1 MTLKVR
7 LLLLCAIFAA
17 GLAIVSAIA
26 VRTVVRVRVNGP
38 LYEQIVTGKALLSD
52 VRVPALTGAEAL
64 LVAQQLADETDE
76 ETIAKLAARAAEV
89 EKRFDETAQTWAS
102 RLEGDERAR
111 VLELQQ
117 KANPFFH
124 TIAKELVPASQSG
137 KIQATQAA
145 LDRTRKAYAA
155 FAAYGAEVVQF
166 LEQRQ
171 REHEAAASDAV
182 VSGGWVL
189 GLAIL
194 AVLLSGAALA
204 FGVIQRIGRSVGG
217 LVAQTHRLTEAV
229 AQGDLTLRADPAAVD
244 PEFQPMVAGVNETVD
259 ALVRPLRVTAGYVER
274 ISQGDVPP
282 PVTEDWHGDFDQVK
296 QSLNRCIAAV
306 TALVDDAGHLAEAGA
321 AGQLQARAD
330 AARHQGSFRR
340 VVEGVNATLDAVVR
354 PVRDA
359 AERVERLS
367 RGEIPEDIRDAW
379 AGDLSRLR
387 DALNRCFASVRALS
401 EDARRLATAGAE
413 GRLDV
418 RADGTRHA
426 GDFQAIVEGVN
437 ATLDAVVGP
446 LREAA
451 AAIEA
456 LSKGEAK
463 KGVGA
468 AWKGEFVT
476 LRAALERSTAA
487 VGGLVQDA
495 SAVARGAAAGQL
507 SLRADAA
514 RHLGEFRAIV
524 EQLNKTLDAVA
535 APATATAHA
544 LERLARRDM
553 TARVDGAYEGDH
565 ARTQV
570 ALDEA
575 AGALQEALLQ
585 VRTAVSQVANAAVQI
600 ASTAQ
605 SVSQGATTQA
615 ASLERTTSDLG
626 ALAGG
631 TREAADQAKAADGLV
646 REAAGA
652 ARTGAA
658 AVDRMGE
665 SMQRIRQSAEST
677 SAIIKDINEIAF
689 QTNLLA
695 LNAAVEAARAGDA
708 GRGFA
713 VVAEEVRAL
722 AMRSKEAAQKT
733 EALIHQSVE
742 QSMKGEE
749 AAKDVSARLA
759 DIVRAV
765 DGSTE
770 RVGRITTLMGEQVR
784 RADGLSATMGE
795 VDKVTQQ
802 NAASAEEA
810 SAAAEELSAQAQE
823 LEGLVGKFELGDG
836 GAARSSASPRRR
848 LAARRELS

>member
-26 VRTVVRVRVNGP
+26 LRTVAVVRVNGP
-38 LYEQIVTGKALLSD
+38 FYERIVTGKALLSD

-76 ETIAKLAARAAEV
+76 DAIEKLAARATEAH
-89 EKRFDETAQTWAS
+89 KRFDETAASWAN
-102 RLEGDERAR
+102 RLDADEKAR
-111 VLELQQ
+111 VEELEK
-117 KANPFFH
+117 KAMPFFH
-124 TIAKELVPASQSG
+124 TLQNELLPATRSG

-145 LDRTRKAYAA
+145 LDRTRKAYAD
-155 FAAYGAEVVQF
+155 FSAYGAEVVQF
-166 LEQRQ
+166 LDQRQ
-171 REHEAAASDAV
+171 REHEAAAAAAV
-182 VSGGWVL
+182 VQGNWVL

-194 AVLLSGAALA
+194 AVLLSGSA
-204 FGVIQRIGRSVGG
+204 FAYGVIQRIGRSVGG
-217 LVAQTHRLTEAV
+217 LVDQTHRLTEAV
-229 AQGDLTLRADPAAVD
+229 AEGDLTLRADPAAVD
-244 PEFQPMVAGVNETVD
+244 PEFRPMVAGVNETVD
-259 ALVRPLRVTAGYVER
+259 ALVRPLEVTAGYVER

-296 QSLNRCIAAV
+296 QNLNRCIAAV
-306 TALVDDAGHLAEAGA
+306 NALVDDAGHLAEAGA

-330 AARHQGSFRR
+330 ASRHQGSFRR

-379 AGDLSRLR
+379 AGDLSRLK

-426 GDFQAIVEGVN
+426 GDFRAIVEGVN

-456 LSKGEAK
+456 LSKGEAR
-463 KGVGA
+463 KGVGV

-524 EQLNKTLDAVA
+524 EQLNKTLDAVG
-535 APATATAHA
+535 APAAATAHA

-575 AGALQEALLQ
+575 ASALQEALLQ

-652 ARTGAA
+652 ARTGAV
-658 AVDRMGE
+658 AVERMGE

-742 QSMKGEE
+742 QSMKGEQ

-770 RVGRITTLMGEQVR
+770 RVGRITTLMGDQVR

-823 LEGLVGKFELGDG
+823 LEGLVGRFELGDG
-836 GAARSSASPRRR
+836 AAPAGAAPRRR
-848 LAARRELS
+848 LASRRELS